1 MRVHHVNCGTM
12 CPLGFAFM
20 KVEPAP
26 HKLVCHVLILE
37 TEAGLVL
44 VDTGVG
50 TADIARPE
58 RLGGGFNA
66 VARPALDANE
76 TALAHVE
83 RLGFKVDDVRHIVP
97 THLDLD
103 HAGGLADF
111 PKAKVHLFA
120 REHEAAMARATL
132 LEKHRY
138 MPHHWAHSPD
148 WALYETGGER
158 WFGFDC
164 VRQLEGLPPE
174 ILIVPTVGH
183 TRGHSAIAVDDGSG
197 FLVHAGDAYFHRN
210 EMDPERPRCPA
221 ALSWFQRTA
230 AVDNTAR
237 VRNQERLRLLK
248 RDQKIRMFSAHD
260 PVEAAGYGVS

>member
-12 CPLGFAFM
+12 CPLGFAAM
-20 KVEPAP
+20 KVEP
-26 HKLVCHVLILE
+26 KLVCHVLVIE

-50 TADIARPE
+50 TADINDPSK
-58 RLGGGFNA
+58 LGGAFNA
-66 VARPALDANE
+66 VARPKLDHNE

-83 RLGFKVDDVRHIVP
+83 RLGFSRGDVRHILP

-103 HAGGLADF
+103 HAGGIADF
-111 PKAKVHLFA
+111 PKAKVHLFK

-132 LEKHRY
+132 PEQHRY
-138 MPHHWAHSPD
+138 MPHHWAHGVD

-164 VRQLEGLPPE
+164 VRELAGLPPE
-174 ILIVPTVGH
+174 ILIVPTIGH
-183 TRGHSAIAVDDGSG
+183 TRGHSVVAIDDGNG

-210 EMDPERPRCPA
+210 EMDPVRPRCPA
-221 ALSWFQRTA
+221 ALSMFQRVV

-237 VRNQERLRLLK
+237 VRNQERLRILK
-248 RDQKIRMFSAHD
+248 RDEKVRMFSAHD
-260 PVEAAGYGVS
+260 PVEAESYGVS